1 MKSMNKKVYSTTTL
15 GERGQVVIP
24 AAARS
29 DMGLKKGD
37 KLIVIGLKEGLIG
50 LLHTGQLDQLV
61 DKATKHA
68 EHLQALADTIAKEQT
83 S

>member
-1 MKSMNKKVYSTTTL
+1 MNKKVYGTTTI

-29 DMGLKKGD
+29 DMQFQKGD

-50 LLHTGQLDQLV
+50 LMHTDQLNQLV
-61 DKATKHA
+61 DKVTKRA
-68 EHLQALADTIAKEQT
+68 EHLQALAETIAREQT
-83 S
+83 K